1 MFWHG
6 DSLVT
11 SRVKKGTL
19 QSQCSLRGRATLV
32 NLIMFWVMTDITG
45 AWTAAFTGNQIVFA
59 LIRLWIHCGS
69 SALGKPDFVGQL
81 ILLAFHYTMRPHKV
95 GEEDRFSPLAL
106 LPCCAGFLRRDACS
120 PQFVPLPLLY
130 PGILSSIRSS
140 FHLFLKRVLPLT
152 G

>member
-11 SRVKKGTL
+11 SRVKRDMAE
-19 QSQCSLRGRATLV
+19 SVFVERERNIGRFDDV
-32 NLIMFWVMTDITG
+32 FWVMTDITG
-45 AWTAAFTGNQIVFA
+45 ARTAAFTGNQIVFA

-69 SALGKPDFVGQL
+69 SASWEPDIAGQL
-81 ILLAFHYTMRPHKV
+81 ILLAFRYEMRPHKA
-95 GEEDRFSPLAL
+95 GEDDRFFL
-106 LPCCAGFLRRDACS
+106 LLRCCRVGAGFLGRDARCGLS
-120 PQFVPLPLLY
+120 PRLFF
-130 PGILSSIRSS
+130 ILASSCPSVQS